1 MNILVAQNDP
11 LLNLLL
17 SKEIVGLQLEGVITQ
32 IKYVKNYDE
41 LVKETKLLNPTLI
54 ITDLLGEGSK
64 WAIEQIRKEFPQTKI
79 LVYREDLNM
88 KLDLTMIDGYCQRKK
103 TEKSEILVAMRA
115 LTSGAIYFDSPIT
128 QLFRQNILSLVNL
141 NLSPK
146 EIEILQGLVKG
157 KSDVEIA
164 KGLNLS
170 KYTIKKYVNQLM
182 GKFQVN
188 KRSALVARALETH
201 KVGDLEKSC

>member
-17 SKEIVGLQLEGVITQ
+17 SKQIVGLQLEGVISQ

-41 LVKETKLLNPTLI
+41 LVEQTKLLKPTLI
-54 ITDLLGEGSK
+54 ITDLLGERSK
-64 WAIEQIRKEFPQTKI
+64 WAIEQIRTEFPQTKI
-79 LVYREDLNM
+79 LVYREDLNI
-88 KLDLTMIDGYCQRKK
+88 KLDLTMIDGYCQRNT

-115 LTSGAIYFDSPIT
+115 LTSGAIYFGSPIT
-128 QLFRQNILSLVNL
+128 NLFRQNILSLVNL
-141 NLSPK
+141 NLSSN
-146 EIEILQGLVKG
+146 EIEILRGLVKG
-157 KSDVEIA
+157 KSDLEIS
-164 KGLNLS
+164 KKLNLS

-201 KVGDLEKSC
+201 KVSHSSLNY